1 VTTDELLDKV
11 GDRDSFI
18 AFVSALAAERR
29 EARRLEQADPI
40 RYQLGGALNWQ
51 NGDIASFLEAAL
63 CYFENGPFHQPEVVP
78 SWRMLAEFLYFG
90 KIIE

>member
-1 VTTDELLDKV
+1 VTTEELLDRV
-11 GDRDSFI
+11 IDRDSFI
-18 AFVSALAAERR
+18 AFVSALADERR
-29 EARRLEQADPI
+29 EAQRLEQEEPI

-63 CYFENGPFHQPEVVP
+63 CYFDGGPFHQPEAVP

-90 KIIE
+90 KIYE